1 MITDI
6 SASVSSATGA
16 AAMKKATGMNKDDF
30 LKMFVAQLQN
40 QDPLNPQDG
49 TEFLAQLSQLTQ
61 VEQAYNTNTNLQNLL
76 TAQSNMMV
84 VSAVS
89 FIGKEVTTEGS
100 RFQVAPGDQP
110 VLNYKLSQPVE
121 EVSVQVKDGAGNV
134 VRTLTGG
141 AAALGQHTMAWDGKD
156 ANNVAVPA
164 GTYTFTV
171 NGLANGQQV
180 AGTPLVKGV
189 VDGVRLDG
197 ASPILTVSGSDV
209 QLSSVLQVKGA

>member
-6 SASVSSATGA
+6 SAATDSATGA

-61 VEQAYNTNTNLQNLL
+61 VEQAYNTNTNLQSLL
-76 TAQSNMMV
+76 AAQANMMV

-89 FIGKEVTTEGS
+89 FIGKEVTIEGS
-100 RFQVAPGDQP
+100 RISLAAGDQP
-110 VLNYKLSQPVE
+110 VLNYTLPQPVD
-121 EVSVQVKDGAGNV
+121 EVALQIRDAAGNV
-134 VRTLTGG
+134 VRTLSGG
-141 AAALGQHTMAWDGKD
+141 ASASGQFAMVWDGRD
-156 ANNVAVPA
+156 DNNQPVPV
-164 GTYTFTV
+164 GTYKFSVT
-171 NGLANGQQV
+171 GAANGQSV
-180 AGTPLVKGV
+180 AGTPLMKGV

-197 ASPILTVSGSDV
+197 SSPVLTVSGSDV